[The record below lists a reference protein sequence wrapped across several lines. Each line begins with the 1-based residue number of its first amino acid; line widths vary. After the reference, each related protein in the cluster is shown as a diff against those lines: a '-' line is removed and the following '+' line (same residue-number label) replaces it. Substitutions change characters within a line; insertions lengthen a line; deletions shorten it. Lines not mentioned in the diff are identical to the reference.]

1 MDSFLDSSVDS
12 CLDSLVDSCLVS
24 LADSCL
30 VSLAD
35 SCLVSLVDSCL
46 VSSVD
51 SCLDSS
57 VESCLDSSVDSCL
70 ASSVDSCLD
79 SSVESCLDSLV
90 DSCLVSL
97 VVGAFSPEVSAVGAG
112 VSTAGVEL
120 VASVPADSAFAA
132 RGLAATQAVKARDI
146 AASLNFLLVMITLS
160 FQIITCYKRDI
171 NRTGPHWP
179 LPWFMLVV
187 WVYHTFGSLSTRGKV
202 LEKTLK
208 IRQNA

>member
-1 MDSFLDSSVDS
+1 MDSLVDSCLVSLADSCLDSSVDS
-12 CLDSLVDSCLVS
+12 CLDSLVDSCL
-24 LADSCL
+24 D
-30 VSLAD
+30 
-35 SCLVSLVDSCL
+35 SLVDSCL
-46 VSSVD
+46 DSSVD

-57 VESCLDSSVDSCL
+57 VDSCLDSSVDSCL
-70 ASSVDSCLD
+70 DSSVDSCLD
-79 SSVESCLDSLV
+79 SLVDSCLDSSV
-90 DSCLVSL
+90 GFCLVSL

-160 FQIITCYKRDI
+160 FRIFTCYKRDI

-179 LPWFMLVV
+179 IPEFMLVI
-187 WVYHTFGSLSTRGKV
+187 WVYHTFGSLSTRGRV

-208 IRQNA
+208 IRRNA

>member
-1 MDSFLDSSVDS
+1 MDSCLDSSVDS
-12 CLDSLVDSCLVS
+12 CLDSLVDSFL
-24 LADSCL
+24 DS
-30 VSLAD
+30 S
-35 SCLVSLVDSCL
+35 VDSFL
-46 VSSVD
+46 DSSVD

-57 VESCLDSSVDSCL
+57 VDSCLDSLVDSFLDSSVDSFLDSSVDSFLDSSVDSCL
-70 ASSVDSCLD
+70 VSP
-79 SSVESCLDSLV
+79 V

-97 VVGAFSPEVSAVGAG
+97 VAGAFSPEGSAAGAG

-120 VASVPADSAFAA
+120 VASAPVSAFAA

-160 FQIITCYKRDI
+160 FQIFTCYKRDI

-179 LPWFMLVV
+179 IPEFMLMV
-187 WVYHTFGSLSTRGKV
+187 WVYHTFGSLSTRGRA

-208 IRQNA
+208 IRRNA